1 VRDSLRWRRGLLACP
16 LSVIIL
22 LATGCATRSTAPP
35 SSSTDSSAASTA
47 RPEETVPALPA
58 VSESDIASA
67 SAVVRAH
74 VEAFARGD
82 ASAWRAT
89 LGRYK
94 AGGWDATQF
103 ERTVVAWRDVRLE
116 SLELSGLYTTD
127 SPPSSY
133 VSNYGAPPF
142 ATIVLHARF
151 ERPDNAPE
159 MAPYDWDYILVR
171 ETPDGPWRIHDWG
184 G

>member
-1 VRDSLRWRRGLLACP
+1 VPTLRDHPPRNRVRHP
-16 LSVIIL
+16 LDGAAVIL
-22 LATGCATRSTAPP
+22 DGFFCRF
-35 SSSTDSSAASTA
+35 D
-47 RPEETVPALPA
+47 RALPA